1 MQIYF
6 FPERGLG
13 LMLSPQEN
21 LKSSWTQNNPLKRL
35 LYKKKA
41 CYLYPGHEL
50 GPGQLIDWLTE
61 IDISPNEKIPFILNF
76 LSSQHVLKEP
86 LQDLLLII
94 YMDWCLEMT

>member
-1 MQIYF
+1 MTT
-6 FPERGLG
+6 RGYRVRRVTRTKTI
-13 LMLSPQEN
+13 QQYA
-21 LKSSWTQNNPLKRL
+21 LKITHLKDC
-35 LYKKKA
+35 YTKKA

-61 IDISPNEKIPFILNF
+61 IDISPNEKIPVLLNF
-76 LSSQHVLKEP
+76 SSSQHVLKEP